1 MAWPSLRS
9 KPWCAAARPERG
21 LVLPVEFVQ
30 FAERNELI
38 DQLGAWVLRR
48 ACRDGA
54 RWPGIGVAVN
64 VSPRQ
69 FRSPDFIAFVEA
81 TARAEG
87 MPFDRLEIE
96 ITESAYFDDPDRAE
110 EELRS
115 LRALGIKV
123 ALDDFGTGYASLSYL
138 RRLPLDKIKID
149 KSFVDAL
156 DTVDGAA
163 IVHAIVALARA
174 LGLAGHGG
182 GCRDDRP
189 AGVPAC
195 GRLQLPARL
204 FVLAG
209 RERRRDRRDP
219 GGEPRRRPASR
230 GREGHTP
237 RARSQPTACRMR
249 QRRSGGRRRSAQN
262 VETKR
267 QHGAEPDGVLAMIGI
282 GIAGLADAAGSS
294 DRRG

>member
-1 MAWPSLRS
+1 MAGDRPPSAYLDRCRSIETSVPIYRHLSHWYIPTMDAPALDADGLREAIEKDQLFLLYQPQVS
-9 KPWCAAARPERG
+9 ADGLAIASVEALVRCRRPERG

-54 RWPGIGVAVN
+54 PWPGIGVAVN

-69 FRSPDFIAFVEA
+69 FRSPDFITFVEA

-110 EELRS
+110 DELRS

-123 ALDDFGTGYASLSYL
+123 ALDDFGTGYSSLSYL

-163 IVHAIVALARA
+163 IVRAIVALARA
-174 LGLAGHGG
+174 LRLEVTAEGVETIGQQEFLRAAGCTYLQGYLFSQAVSAAEIAAILAGTA
-182 GCRDDRP
+182 P
-189 AGVPAC
+189 AVGV
-195 GRLQLPARL
+195 
-204 FVLAG
+204 
-209 RERRRDRRDP
+209 
-219 GGEPRRRPASR
+219 
-230 GREGHTP
+230 
-237 RARSQPTACRMR
+237 SQA
-249 QRRSGGRRRSAQN
+249 
-262 VETKR
+262 
-267 QHGAEPDGVLAMIGI
+267 
-282 GIAGLADAAGSS
+282 
-294 DRRG
+294 

>member
-1 MAWPSLRS
+1 MNEPALDADGLREAIEKDQLFLLYQPQVS
-9 KPWCAAARPERG
+9 ADDLAIASVEALVRCRRPERG

-54 RWPGIGVAVN
+54 HWPGIGVAVN

-69 FRSPDFIAFVEA
+69 FRSPDFITFVEA

-87 MPFDRLEIE
+87 MPFERLEIE
-96 ITESAYFDDPDRAE
+96 ITESAYFDNPDRAE

-123 ALDDFGTGYASLSYL
+123 ALDDFGTGYSSLSYL

-174 LGLAGHGG
+174 LRLKVTAEGVETIDQQDFLRAAGCDYLQGYLFSQAVSAAEISAILAGTA
-182 GCRDDRP
+182 P
-189 AGVPAC
+189 AVGV
-195 GRLQLPARL
+195 
-204 FVLAG
+204 
-209 RERRRDRRDP
+209 
-219 GGEPRRRPASR
+219 SR
-230 GREGHTP
+230 
-237 RARSQPTACRMR
+237 A
-249 QRRSGGRRRSAQN
+249 
-262 VETKR
+262 
-267 QHGAEPDGVLAMIGI
+267 
-282 GIAGLADAAGSS
+282 
-294 DRRG
+294 

>member
-1 MAWPSLRS
+1 MSEPALDADGLREAIEKDQLFLLYQPQVS
-9 KPWCAAARPERG
+9 ADGLTIASVEALVRCRRPEG
-21 LVLPVEFVQ
+21 GHVLPVEFVQ

-48 ACRDGA
+48 ACREGA
-54 RWPGIGVAVN
+54 CWPGIGVAVN

-69 FRSPDFIAFVEA
+69 FRSPDFITFVEA

-96 ITESAYFDDPDRAE
+96 ITESAYFDDPERAE

-123 ALDDFGTGYASLSYL
+123 ALDDFGTGYSSLSYL

-163 IVHAIVALARA
+163 IVSAVVALARA
-174 LGLAGHGG
+174 LRLKVTAEGVETIDQQEFLREAGCNYLQGYLFSQAVSAAEISAILAGTA
-182 GCRDDRP
+182 P
-189 AGVPAC
+189 AVGI
-195 GRLQLPARL
+195 
-204 FVLAG
+204 
-209 RERRRDRRDP
+209 
-219 GGEPRRRPASR
+219 SR
-230 GREGHTP
+230 
-237 RARSQPTACRMR
+237 A
-249 QRRSGGRRRSAQN
+249 
-262 VETKR
+262 
-267 QHGAEPDGVLAMIGI
+267 
-282 GIAGLADAAGSS
+282 
-294 DRRG
+294 

>member
-1 MAWPSLRS
+1 VALSSSALANHCRNSEAGNPIYQPLLHWYIPIMNAPALDADGLREAIEKDQLFLLYQPQVRADSLAVVSVEALVR
-9 KPWCAAARPERG
+9 CRRPERG
-21 LVLPVEFVQ
+21 LVLPVDFVQ
-30 FAERNELI
+30 FAERNDLI
-38 DQLGAWVLRR
+38 EHLGAWVLRR

-54 RWPGIGVAVN
+54 HWPGIGVAVN

-87 MPFDRLEIE
+87 MPFRRLEIE

-110 EELRS
+110 VELRT

-163 IVHAIVALARA
+163 IVRAVISLARA
-174 LGLAGHGG
+174 LGLEVTAEGVETIVQQEFLRAAGCTYLQGYLFS
-182 GCRDDRP
+182 P
-189 AGVPAC
+189 AVSA
-195 GRLQLPARL
+195 AEIAAI
-204 FVLAG
+204 LAG
-209 RERRRDRRDP
+209 
-219 GGEPRRRPASR
+219 
-230 GREGHTP
+230 
-237 RARSQPTACRMR
+237 TA
-249 QRRSGGRRRSAQN
+249 
-262 VETKR
+262 
-267 QHGAEPDGVLAMIGI
+267 P
-282 GIAGLADAAGSS
+282 AAGCS
-294 DRRG
+294 RA